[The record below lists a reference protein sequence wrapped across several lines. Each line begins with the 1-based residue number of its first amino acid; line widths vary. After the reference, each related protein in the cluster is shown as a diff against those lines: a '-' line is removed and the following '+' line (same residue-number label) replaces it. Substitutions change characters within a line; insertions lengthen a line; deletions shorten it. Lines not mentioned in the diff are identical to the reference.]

1 MSEGGQEIKAVP
13 FGVGT
18 DFRRG
23 SSDELVSWPVPELD
37 WRVHRGRPG
46 DGCYHVGRCWD

>member
-13 FGVGT
+13 LGVGT

-23 SSDELVSWPVPELD
+23 SSDELVSWSGF
-37 WRVHRGRPG
+37 RVGLEG
-46 DGCYHVGRCWD
+46 T